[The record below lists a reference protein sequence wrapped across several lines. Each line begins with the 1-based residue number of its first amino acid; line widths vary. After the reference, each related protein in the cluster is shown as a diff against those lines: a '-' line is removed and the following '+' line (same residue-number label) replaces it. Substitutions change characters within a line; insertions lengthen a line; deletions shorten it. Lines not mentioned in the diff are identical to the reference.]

1 MKTNQ
6 PMDYKLK
13 GTGQLFIV
21 AIPIGHPKDITLRA
35 LEVLEKSDVVICE
48 EYREGSTLLKKNGIL
63 NKELILLNEHNE
75 AEQTPKLILELLN
88 GKHLAL
94 ISDCG
99 TPLFADPGTSL
110 VNQVFAYGIRVTP
123 VPGPSSL
130 SAALSISPLPL
141 DHFHFEGF
149 LPRKN
154 EDRMARLKTL
164 RGLNLPII
172 LMDAP
177 FRLGK
182 LLDEVNRVFGKS
194 QVVTLAYNLTLPGET
209 IFHDSVSHVRELTQ
223 GMKGEFVLILH

>member
-1 MKTNQ
+1 MKEI
-6 PMDYKLK
+6 
-13 GTGQLFIV
+13 GQLSIV
-21 AIPIGHPKDITLRA
+21 AVPIGHPQDITLRA
-35 LEVLEKSDVVICE
+35 LDILKEADAVISE
-48 EYREGSTLLKKNGIL
+48 EFREGSKLLRKNGIL

-75 AEQTPKLILELLN
+75 SEQTQILLQALLA

-110 VNQVFAYGIRVTP
+110 VNQAYKHGIRVMP

-141 DHFHFEGF
+141 DHFYFEGF

-154 EDRMARLKTL
+154 EERMARLKKIH
-164 RGLNLPII
+164 GLDLPIV

-177 FRLGK
+177 FRLEK
-182 LLDEVNRVFGKS
+182 LLKEVCQVFGRK
-194 QVVTLAYNLTLPGET
+194 QIVTLAYDLTLPNER
-209 IFHDSVSHVRELTQ
+209 IFHDTVYRVMELTR
-223 GMKGEFVLILH
+223 GKKGEFVLILH

>member
-1 MKTNQ
+1 M
-6 PMDYKLK
+6 K
-13 GTGQLFIV
+13 GTGQLSIV
-21 AIPIGHPKDITLRA
+21 AVPIGHPKDITLRA
-35 LEVLEKSDVVICE
+35 LEVLKEADAVISE
-48 EYREGSTLLKKNGIL
+48 EYREGSKLLKKNGIL
-63 NKELILLNEHNE
+63 DKELMLLNEHNE
-75 AEQTPKLILELLN
+75 PEQTPIMLQALLA

-110 VNQVFAYGIRVTP
+110 VNQALTLGIKVTP

-141 DHFHFEGF
+141 DHFYFEGF

-154 EDRMARLKTL
+154 EERMVRLKKIQ
-164 RGLNLPII
+164 GLNLPII

-182 LLDEVNRVFGKS
+182 LLKEVSQVFGRK
-194 QVVTLAYNLTLPGET
+194 QIVTLAYDLTLPNEN
-209 IFHDSVSHVRELTQ
+209 IFHGTVSQILELTA
-223 GMKGEFVLILH
+223 GKKGEFVLILH